1 MGRELREVVYVDG
14 VRTAFGRAGAKGIF
28 WRTRADDLGVKVV
41 RELLRRN
48 PQLPPERIDDVVM
61 AATAQVGDQGL
72 TLGRDVALLAGLPQ
86 TVPGFAVDRMCA
98 GALTAVTA
106 GAGEIA
112 MGAADVVL
120 AGGIEHM
127 GHHPMGEDVDFNP
140 RFVAERLVD
149 PSAVTMGATAE
160 HLHDRYPQLTKD
172 DADAFAVRSQQRAA
186 AAWQNGVMRE
196 TVVPMSVFTD
206 QGWRLA
212 DRDEFLR
219 PDTSLEGLAGL
230 PTPFRAGGRVTA
242 GNSAGLTDGAAVCL
256 LAARE
261 TAEEL
266 GLEPRMRLVS
276 YAYAGVEP
284 ELMGLGP
291 VPATRKALE
300 HAELSLDDIGLIEL
314 NEPFAV
320 QVLSWCDAFGVD
332 PEDERLNPYG
342 GAIACGHPL
351 AATGVRLLAQLAYGF
366 RERPAARYGLTPLC
380 ASGWAW
386 APHSSGRTSLPGTEF
401 KLARVDTEA
410 GAVALVTIDNGEDH
424 TKPTFFG
431 RAALASLE
439 RAPAAARRGR
449 LGGARPHRQAVRL
462 RRGRGH
468 RRSSRERPASSRSRA
483 AAPATSCSA
492 GSARSRTRRWRRSTA
507 PASAEGSSWR
517 STATRARSRPPCGTS
532 PARSASSGSS
542 RPGAER
548 SSSRGSSASKP
559 RSSSSSPTRCA
570 RTGCSPGRRRSSSV
584 SPTALFDPAE
594 FLDESLAFALDWLAG
609 RFRGTV
615 PRTRPERTS
624 SERRTPGSTGRC
636 TAPRPPPTRRSS

>member
-1 MGRELREVVYVDG
+1 VGRELREVVYVDG

-86 TVPGFAVDRMCA
+86 SVPGFAVDRMCA

-120 AGGIEHM
+120 AGGVEHM

-140 RFVAERLVD
+140 RFVSERLVD

-160 HLHDRYPQLTKD
+160 NLHDRFPQLTKE
-172 DADAFAVRSQQRAA
+172 DADAFAVRSQRRAA
-186 AAWQNGVMRE
+186 EAWQNGVMRE

-206 QGWRLA
+206 EGWRLA

-219 PDTSLEGLAGL
+219 PETSLEGLADL
-230 PTPFRAGGRVTA
+230 PTPFRPGGRVTA

-256 LAARE
+256 LAA
-261 TAEEL
+261 EEAAQEL
-266 GLEPRMRLVS
+266 ALEPRMRLVS
-276 YAYAGVEP
+276 YAFAGVEP

-300 HAELSLDDIGLIEL
+300 RAELSLDDVGLIEL

-320 QVLSWCDAFGVD
+320 QVLTWCDTLGVD

-366 RERPAARYGLTPLC
+366 RERPAAQYGLAALC
-380 ASGWAW
+380 VGM
-386 APHSSGRTSLPGTEF
+386 GM
-401 KLARVDTEA
+401 
-410 GAVALVTIDNGEDH
+410 GAALVWENL
-424 TKPTFFG
+424 
-431 RAALASLE
+431 AA
-439 RAPAAARRGR
+439 G
-449 LGGARPHRQAVRL
+449 
-462 RRGRGH
+462 
-468 RRSSRERPASSRSRA
+468 
-483 AAPATSCSA
+483 
-492 GSARSRTRRWRRSTA
+492 
-507 PASAEGSSWR
+507 
-517 STATRARSRPPCGTS
+517 
-532 PARSASSGSS
+532 
-542 RPGAER
+542 
-548 SSSRGSSASKP
+548 
-559 RSSSSSPTRCA
+559 
-570 RTGCSPGRRRSSSV
+570 
-584 SPTALFDPAE
+584 D
-594 FLDESLAFALDWLAG
+594 
-609 RFRGTV
+609 
-615 PRTRPERTS
+615 
-624 SERRTPGSTGRC
+624 
-636 TAPRPPPTRRSS
+636 